1 MREIFIKHRRQG
13 VFSSLFALV
22 MMLVCFMLAG
32 YGSPIVLFMGLLT
45 LLNAPFDW
53 ASLGLTRAL
62 LRRGL
67 ELKGWS
73 PYLLALV
80 DACLAG
86 VIIALL
92 ALTMVIGVQA
102 FDELAA
108 HGGGEKAAVL
118 PLNALGIAKNPAA
131 PEYWWAYA
139 LLLSTMIPSLVN
151 LAIAGMAFTRGIPWL
166 ARLLLQWIPAER
178 AVPEY
183 KRQLAAIG
191 LTAQMFAGAGL
202 GFPAQGFL
210 ALVIIHYA
218 IPLLGLDLF
227 DMARAVATFDLPAR
241 VGQLFAGFLALK

>member
-1 MREIFIKHRRQG
+1 
-13 VFSSLFALV
+13 
-22 MMLVCFMLAG
+22 
-32 YGSPIVLFMGLLT
+32 
-45 LLNAPFDW
+45 
-53 ASLGLTRAL
+53 
-62 LRRGL
+62 
-67 ELKGWS
+67 
-73 PYLLALV
+73 
-80 DACLAG
+80 
-86 VIIALL
+86 
-92 ALTMVIGVQA
+92 
-102 FDELAA
+102 
-108 HGGGEKAAVL
+108 
-118 PLNALGIAKNPAA
+118 
-131 PEYWWAYA
+131 
-139 LLLSTMIPSLVN
+139 MIPSLVN